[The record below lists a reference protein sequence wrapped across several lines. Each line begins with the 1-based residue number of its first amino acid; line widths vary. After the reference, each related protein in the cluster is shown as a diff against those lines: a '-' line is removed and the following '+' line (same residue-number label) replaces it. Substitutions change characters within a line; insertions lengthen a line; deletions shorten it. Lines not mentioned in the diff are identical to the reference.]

1 MWIVQ
6 TRVARAL
13 NPKNR
18 EYVVTNPNS
27 KITYGPF
34 TLEAKAKEQANTL
47 NWPGRDIHLAPFRHF
62 D

>member
-6 TRVARAL
+6 TRIARAL

-27 KITYGPF
+27 KVTYGPF
-34 TLEAKAKEQANTL
+34 TLEAKAK
-47 NWPGRDIHLAPFRHF
+47 
-62 D
+62 